1 MAISV
6 STLAALRSTLAVSSL
21 LVVAVPLSAANPL
34 SVARL
39 LGCLGR
45 GQFDRDGRAIFPQA
59 FERVVKPVFLV
70 EDVRDDVAEV
80 EEDPAALSPT
90 FAAQGLRP
98 GLEHLLFDLT
108 SDGLDVAL
116 VAPRR
121 KKEDIGQRE
130 GAGYVESD
138 EIFTLLSIGG
148 TSRNGEKFAGARSG
162 SHMILRGREVSK
174 GEKSE
179 NVEGKSRHQQSGN
192 DDSERRRSNEQAGEG
207 PRAFGLLGVS
217 DPMG

>member
-1 MAISV
+1 M
-6 STLAALRSTLAVSSL
+6 LAANL
-21 LVVAVPLSAANPL
+21 LLGAAELL

-45 GQFDRDGRAIFPQA
+45 RQLERDSRAIFPQA
-59 FERVVKPVFLV
+59 FERVVEPVFLV
-70 EDVRDDVAEV
+70 EDVRDDVTEV

-90 FAAQGLRP
+90 FAAQGLHP

-121 KKEDIGQRE
+121 EKEDIGQRE
-130 GAGYVESD
+130 RAGYVECD

-179 NVEGKSRHQQSGN
+179 YVEGKSRHQQSGN

-207 PRAFGLLGVS
+207 PRAFGLLGMSNPV
-217 DPMG
+217 G

>member
-1 MAISV
+1 M
-6 STLAALRSTLAVSSL
+6 LAANSL
-21 LVVAVPLSAANPL
+21 HGVAEPLG
-34 SVARL
+34 VARL
-39 LGCLGR
+39 LGCPGR
-45 GQFDRDGRAIFPQA
+45 RKLERDGRAVFPQA
-59 FERVVKPVFLV
+59 LERVVEPVFLV
-70 EDVRDDVAEV
+70 EDVRDDVTEV

-121 KKEDIGQRE
+121 EKEDISQRE
-130 GAGYVESD
+130 RAGYVECD
-138 EIFTLLSIGG
+138 EVFTLLCIGG
-148 TSRNGEKFAGARSG
+148 TSRNGKKFAGAQSG
-162 SHMILRGREVSK
+162 SHMILRRREVSK

-179 NVEGKSRHQQSGN
+179 HVVGESRHQQSGN

-217 DPMG
+217 DPVG

>member
-1 MAISV
+1 M
-6 STLAALRSTLAVSSL
+6 L
-21 LVVAVPLSAANPL
+21 AANPLLGAPEPLSVPESL

-45 GQFDRDGRAIFPQA
+45 RQLERDGRAIFPQA
-59 FERVVKPVFLV
+59 LERVVEPVFLV

-98 GLEHLLFDLT
+98 GLEHLLFDLS

-121 KKEDIGQRE
+121 EKEDIGQRE
-130 GAGYVESD
+130 RAGYVECD

-162 SHMILRGREVSK
+162 SHMILRGREVNK

-179 NVEGKSRHQQSGN
+179 HVEGKSRHQQSGD

-217 DPMG
+217 NPVG

>member
-1 MAISV
+1 M
-6 STLAALRSTLAVSSL
+6 L
-21 LVVAVPLSAANPL
+21 AANPL
-34 SVARL
+34 LGAPEPLGVPESLGAARL

-45 GQFDRDGRAIFPQA
+45 RQLERDGRAIFPQA
-59 FERVVKPVFLV
+59 FERVVEPVFLV

-80 EEDPAALSPT
+80 EEDPASLSPT

-121 KKEDIGQRE
+121 EKEDIGQRE
-130 GAGYVESD
+130 RAGYVECD

-179 NVEGKSRHQQSGN
+179 YVEGKSRHQQSGN

-217 DPMG
+217 NPVG